1 MEKNMIYTVT
11 LNPSLDYIVSVDDFT
26 LGRVNRTKTEIIYP
40 GGKGIN
46 VSMVLKNLGHDSHA
60 LGFVAG
66 FTGQEIVRL
75 LDEWG
80 VQSDFIRVE
89 EGISRINV
97 KLRSNEE
104 SEINGQGPAIAK
116 EHIKQLYQQLDHL
129 KDGDVLVLAGSIPDV
144 MPDDIYMDIM
154 KHLSTKKIHI
164 IVDAT
169 RDLLVNVLP
178 YHPFLIK
185 PNNHE
190 LGEIFGV
197 ELKEKGVYFAV
208 ATGRNYDAV
217 YPMFGKAKD
226 HIVYICNDGGSVIYR
241 DKVISKTPLDR
252 LVCLEV
258 ANELEKNR
266 DYKLLFSGERNAVV
280 TTRDIDFINYLR
292 TMGIEPEKE
301 KDTKSMKGE
310 INKITIFAKKG
321 FDQTSYEYFYKKFSK
336 NANVAISNPEQLYLT
351 AKYVTK
357 GNAIQV
363 LQHVFNSSEEDTVV
377 FGGGYNDIEMFGHAY
392 FSYAMQWADS
402 EVRRSAKHI
411 AENVNTILEDIIRM

>member
-1 MEKNMIYTVT
+1 MQVRSCGGISANPTALLQEILPDRNVKTKEMSQKKIMGYEKGERQMRTRRLGKT
-11 LNPSLDYIVSVDDFT
+11 GLMVS
-26 LGRVNRTKTEIIYP
+26 EIGF
-40 GGKGIN
+40 GGEWLERHPEEESIELIKYASKKGIN
-46 VSMVLKNLGHDSHA
+46 
-60 LGFVAG
+60 
-66 FTGQEIVRL
+66 I
-75 LDEWG
+75 LDCWMADPKSRNIIG
-80 VQSDFIRVE
+80 
-89 EGISRINV
+89 EGIKEN
-97 KLRSNEE
+97 RSQWF
-104 SEINGQGPAIAK
+104 IQG
-116 EHIKQLYQQLDHL
+116 HIGSTW
-129 KDGDVLVLAGSIPDV
+129 KDNQ
-144 MPDDIYMDIM
+144 YFR
-154 KHLSTKKIHI
+154 
-164 IVDAT
+164 T
-169 RDLLVNVLP
+169 RDMKYVRPAFEDLLKRLQTD
-178 YHPFLIK
+178 YID
-185 PNNHE
+185 
-190 LGEIFGV
+190 LGMIHYVDSEEEWEKIQHSDYLDYV
-197 ELKEKGVYFAV
+197 MELKEKGVYFAV

>member
-1 MEKNMIYTVT
+1 MIYTVT
-11 LNPSLDYIVSVDDFT
+11 FNPSLDYIVSVDDFT

-46 VSMVLKNLGHDSHA
+46 VSMVLRNLGHDSHA

-104 SEINGQGPAIAK
+104 SEINGQGPTIAK

-169 RDLLVNVLP
+169 RDLLV
-178 YHPFLIK
+178 
-185 PNNHE
+185 
-190 LGEIFGV
+190 
-197 ELKEKGVYFAV
+197 
-208 ATGRNYDAV
+208 
-217 YPMFGKAKD
+217 MF
-226 HIVYICNDGGSVIYR
+226 
-241 DKVISKTPLDR
+241 
-252 LVCLEV
+252 
-258 ANELEKNR
+258 
-266 DYKLLFSGERNAVV
+266 
-280 TTRDIDFINYLR
+280 
-292 TMGIEPEKE
+292 
-301 KDTKSMKGE
+301 
-310 INKITIFAKKG
+310 
-321 FDQTSYEYFYKKFSK
+321 
-336 NANVAISNPEQLYLT
+336 AIS
-351 AKYVTK
+351 
-357 GNAIQV
+357 
-363 LQHVFNSSEEDTVV
+363 S
-377 FGGGYNDIEMFGHAY
+377 
-392 FSYAMQWADS
+392 
-402 EVRRSAKHI
+402 
-411 AENVNTILEDIIRM
+411 ILN